1 MSASSRSDPSLD
13 QVGRAAEVERLGAD
27 LDRLHH
33 GGAVGREVVVT
44 LIPERGRS
52 DPVYAV
58 AQVGVVPGDASWSGP
73 FDQQTRYGMCRH

>member
-1 MSASSRSDPSLD
+1 M
-13 QVGRAAEVERLGAD
+13 ERLDAD

-33 GGAVGREVVVT
+33 GGAVGRQVVVT

-58 AQVGVVPGDASWSGP
+58 AQVAVDPGDLSWSGP